1 MSKRLDYMFNFFYK
15 LSRFNSQHYFYFY
28 FLILSFFGG
37 GGGLDDHLRRKG
49 ILTFI
54 KYKIFMS
61 SPQIKRKMVMSESIC
76 IDYVF
81 NIIREVFTLS
91 RLFLLFSSSQRN
103 SYGHS
108 NCRFFQYSTFISFWT
123 NGTCSSPNTQ
133 IPFVCITNCCCPQFK
148 NRKAT
153 LQKLLTF

>member
-1 MSKRLDYMFNFFYK
+1 MSKRLDYMFNFFYN

-91 RLFLLFSSSQRN
+91 RFFLLFSSS
-103 SYGHS
+103 
-108 NCRFFQYSTFISFWT
+108 
-123 NGTCSSPNTQ
+123 
-133 IPFVCITNCCCPQFK
+133 
-148 NRKAT
+148 
-153 LQKLLTF
+153 